1 MNRQAWI
8 GFLTLAVVFIGLNRV
23 NAAPGAESD
32 APRFN
37 KKGELVPPSDYRDWV
52 YLTSGLNMS
61 YSDNGKRAG
70 PAGETDEPLPFDNVF
85 VLPSA
90 HREFQRTGTW
100 PDHTMFVIE
109 IRASRTKV
117 HPNQRGYVQGDV
129 VGMPAAV
136 KDLKRFGDRK
146 WGYFSL
152 MSDGKAT
159 PSKAMSPDQCWSCH
173 NKNGAVDNTFVQFYP
188 TLKPIAQEK
197 GTYKESQAG
206 R

>member
-1 MNRQAWI
+1 MDRRVWI
-8 GFLTLAVVFIGLNRV
+8 AFLTFAIAFAGLIGV
-23 NAAPGAESD
+23 NAARDAEPD
-32 APRFN
+32 APHFN
-37 KKGELVPPSDYRDWV
+37 AKGELLPPSDYRDWV

-70 PAGETDEPLPFDNVF
+70 PAGETDAPLPFDNVF
-85 VLPSA
+85 VRPSA
-90 HREFQRTGTW
+90 YREFQRTGAW

-117 HPNQRGYVQGDV
+117 HPNESGYVQGDV

-136 KDLKRFGDRK
+136 KDVTRFGEKK

-152 MSDGKAT
+152 MSDGKPT
-159 PSKAMSPDQCWSCH
+159 PSKATSPDQCWSCH

-188 TLKPIAQEK
+188 TLWPIAKEK
-197 GTYKESQAG
+197 GTYKESGAE

>member
-1 MNRQAWI
+1 MNRQLWMGVLLVI
-8 GFLTLAVVFIGLNRV
+8 VGLVALERV
-23 NAAPGAESD
+23 NAVPGEPPE

-37 KKGELVPPSDYRDWV
+37 EKGELLPPEDYRDWV

-61 YSDNGKRAG
+61 YNDNGRRAG

-85 VLPSA
+85 VQPSA
-90 HREFQRTGTW
+90 YREFKRTGAW

-109 IRASRTKV
+109 IRASKTKV
-117 HPNQRGYVQGDV
+117 HPNQSGYVQGDV

-136 KDLKRFGDRK
+136 KDVKRFGDKK

-152 MSDGKAT
+152 MSNGKPT
-159 PSKAMSPDQCWSCH
+159 PNEAMPPSHCWDCH

-188 TLKPIAQEK
+188 TLKPIAEAK
-197 GTYKESQAG
+197 GTYKKTGPGQ
-206 R
+206 